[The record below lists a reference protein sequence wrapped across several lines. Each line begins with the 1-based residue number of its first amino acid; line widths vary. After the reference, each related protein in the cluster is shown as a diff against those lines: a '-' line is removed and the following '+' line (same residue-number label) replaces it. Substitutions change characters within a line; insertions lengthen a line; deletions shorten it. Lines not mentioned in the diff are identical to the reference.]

1 MKSIHAVSNI
11 LAVWRIGSS
20 ASPMRADSSPA
31 RTGEF
36 HAQSGHRSMGH
47 NPSGRV
53 DSQAPMGLSALL
65 SVALL
70 QGSSTDRRRN

>member
-20 ASPMRADSSPA
+20 ASPMRPDSSPA

-36 HAQSGHRSMGH
+36 HPQNGHRSGGKY
-47 NPSGRV
+47 PSGRV